1 MCTDSHCLAKFG
13 AGAALLIT
21 QYEVVVLISVAHD
34 LVITFLNDS
43 VFLISICPNYW
54 QFIIIRRRHMRAWQ
68 RKHACG
74 MLYLFN
80 YKNK

>member
-34 LVITFLNDS
+34 LVITF
-43 VFLISICPNYW
+43 
-54 QFIIIRRRHMRAWQ
+54 
-68 RKHACG
+68 
-74 MLYLFN
+74 
-80 YKNK
+80 